1 MRVTIL
7 TISDRVSRGERE
19 DKSGPALVERCKS
32 LGWEIVAT
40 ETLPD
45 ERATIA
51 SRLTTL
57 ADSAAA
63 DLVLTTG
70 GTGIGPRD
78 STPEAT
84 VAVCERL
91 LPGFGELMRAKGREF
106 NPRAILSAR
115 RGRRTREM
123 SDRESSRQPQGRRR
137 IARRRRRSPAARRR
151 CPPRRTPRL
160 SPHSR

>member
-1 MRVTIL
+1 LRVTIL

-19 DKSGPALVERCKS
+19 DKSGPAVVERCKS

-40 ETLPD
+40 EMLPD

-51 SRLTTL
+51 SRLTTI
-57 ADSAAA
+57 ADSGAA

-84 VAVCERL
+84 SAICERL

-106 NPRAILSAR
+106 NPRAILSRAVSGVR
-115 RGRRTREM
+115 AKCLIVNLPGSPKGAVESLDAVADLLPHAAEVLRGAHH
-123 SDRESSRQPQGRRR
+123 D
-137 IARRRRRSPAARRR
+137 
-151 CPPRRTPRL
+151 
-160 SPHSR
+160 